1 VNVIPSRRPP
11 KPTSYN
17 HLLTGRFAYVA
28 ILALAAVLR
37 VFRLDGQS
45 MWFDEA
51 ARLLVAQGD
60 VLSIV
65 RETGG
70 DTLPPMYHLLMHFWG
85 QLGWQ
90 DFYVRIPSALAGVAL
105 VAVVAALG
113 RVMFDNRTGLAA
125 ALIVA
130 LMPYQVFHSQQANLY
145 ALLALLAGL
154 QMLFFW
160 QAMISGGRAWLA
172 AFVVVAAVGMYVH
185 YFAGLVSLVLHAW
198 LLLAGRMTAGGHYR
212 RRWPSVLAADGFLAL
227 LCLPLVAYFL
237 RGAAE
242 VRGTFWL
249 TRPNL
254 AAPLATL
261 HLFTMSYS
269 LTGVWAGLA
278 FVLTLLLLAVALL
291 ELAYAYRRQPEQR
304 PVLLLLVLL
313 AFLPILLVFLIS
325 QVTPVYLDRTL
336 IICVPAYALLLGR
349 ALATTRRR
357 APTPYLAGAMLA
369 LMVFSLYGYY
379 FLDRY
384 RKPDYRAAAAYV
396 AQHVESG
403 EAVVHSGNGA
413 YLPFLYYLGPER
425 QVILA
430 GDPAPHHPAKLYET
444 AGGRAIDWPDLA
456 QWPSI
461 WLVVAF
467 DHSIDYQEG
476 VVSEF
481 GQRYLPLEDVV
492 IDGILLRR
500 YEVTEG

>member
-1 VNVIPSRRPP
+1 
-11 KPTSYN
+11 
-17 HLLTGRFAYVA
+17 
-28 ILALAAVLR
+28 
-37 VFRLDGQS
+37 
-45 MWFDEA
+45 
-51 ARLLVAQGD
+51 
-60 VLSIV
+60 
-65 RETGG
+65 
-70 DTLPPMYHLLMHFWG
+70 
-85 QLGWQ
+85 
-90 DFYVRIPSALAGVAL
+90 
-105 VAVVAALG
+105 
-113 RVMFDNRTGLAA
+113 
-125 ALIVA
+125 
-130 LMPYQVFHSQQANLY
+130 
-145 ALLALLAGL
+145 
-154 QMLFFW
+154 
-160 QAMISGGRAWLA
+160 
-172 AFVVVAAVGMYVH
+172 
-185 YFAGLVSLVLHAW
+185 
-198 LLLAGRMTAGGHYR
+198 
-212 RRWPSVLAADGFLAL
+212 
-227 LCLPLVAYFL
+227 
-237 RGAAE
+237 
-242 VRGTFWL
+242 
-249 TRPNL
+249 
-254 AAPLATL
+254 
-261 HLFTMSYS
+261 
-269 LTGVWAGLA
+269 
-278 FVLTLLLLAVALL
+278 
-291 ELAYAYRRQPEQR
+291 
-304 PVLLLLVLL
+304 
-313 AFLPILLVFLIS
+313 
-325 QVTPVYLDRTL
+325 PVYLDRTL